1 MEPANG
7 TERPDRIAAPGLAAR
22 LSGYVADAL
31 RYWEPR
37 RVVYNLGLALVV
49 LGHTVAAWPVSS
61 EKFSFDV
68 VLGLFVLAV
77 GANICY
83 CVVYLVDLF
92 VQFAGLQGPWRRGR
106 VALLVIGTTLGAVIA
121 HFISREF
128 FSA

>member
-1 MEPANG
+1 VTDSPAV
-7 TERPDRIAAPGLAAR
+7 PGLAAR

-37 RVVYNLGLALVV
+37 RVVYNTVLALVV
-49 LGHTVAAWPVSS
+49 LGHFVAALPVST
-61 EKFSFDV
+61 EKLSVDV

-106 VALLVIGTTLGAVIA
+106 VALLVIGTALGAVIA
-121 HFISREF
+121 HFIAKEF
-128 FSA
+128 FSGIVT